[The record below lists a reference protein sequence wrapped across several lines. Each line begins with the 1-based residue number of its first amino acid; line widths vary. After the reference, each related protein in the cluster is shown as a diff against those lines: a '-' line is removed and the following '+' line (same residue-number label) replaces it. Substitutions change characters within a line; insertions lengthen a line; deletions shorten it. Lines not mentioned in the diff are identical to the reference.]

1 MMLSSMTRPLRLAI
15 RIKQHYFRYAYLF
28 NPWRR
33 EHPTQ
38 PRLLRWLLLPA
49 VRLGL
54 LAGFDNIEYSRINGP
69 PGKLHIGEGCSTMN
83 TFFVTTFGEI
93 TVGRD
98 TLFGHDCHVITG
110 THRFYEG
117 RRASLVPD
125 APFAETEIPEGGHD
139 IVIGEGCFIG
149 AGTIILAPAVI
160 GDNVIISAGS
170 VVGRDIPSGSL
181 AGGSPARVIGKS

>member
-1 MMLSSMTRPLRLAI
+1 MIGLMTRFLRLVA
-15 RIKQHYFRYAYLF
+15 RIKHHYFRPAYLF

-33 EHPTQ
+33 QHPTQ
-38 PRLLRWLLLPA
+38 PRWLRLLLLPI

-54 LAGFDNIEYSRINGP
+54 LAGFENIDYGRVNGLP
-69 PGKLHIGEGCSTMN
+69 SKLHIGDGCSTMN
-83 TFFVTTFGEI
+83 TVFVTTFGEI

-98 TLFGHDCHVITG
+98 TLFAHDCHVITG

-125 APFAETEIPEGGHD
+125 APFDETEIPEGNHD
-139 IVIGEGCFIG
+139 VVIGEGCFIG

-170 VVGRDIPSGSL
+170 VVSRDIPSGSF
-181 AGGSPARVIGKS
+181 AGGSPARVLGKS

>member
-1 MMLSSMTRPLRLAI
+1 MNQLLRFAV
-15 RIKQHYFRYAYLF
+15 RVKRHYFRAAYVF

-33 EHPTQ
+33 DHPTQ
-38 PRLLRWLLLPA
+38 PRLLRLLLLPI

-54 LAGFDNIEYSRINGP
+54 LAGFENIDYGRINGP
-69 PGKLHIGEGCSTMN
+69 PDRLHIGDGCSTMN
-83 TFFVTTFGEI
+83 TVFVLTFGEI

-125 APFAETEIPEGGHD
+125 APFGETEIPEGGHD
-139 IVIGEGCFIG
+139 VVIGEGCFIG
-149 AGTIILAPAVI
+149 AGTIILGPAVI

-170 VVGRDIPSGSL
+170 VVSRDIPSGSF
-181 AGGSPARVIGKS
+181 AGGSPARVLGKS